1 MRGKKKKSRVG
12 TSQGG
17 MRSLLGTRAGFLG
30 ESWAVV
36 TGNSA
41 PPRRA
46 QRPAGDRRGS
56 LVDYFYP
63 SRCTT
68 TVLSRR
74 PQGGPSESLVDQE
87 SRRRGAR
94 GGGVR
99 RTKLRTGAP
108 GFGSVRR
115 SMGSVGDWHIAI
127 VTIRS
132 SGRYPPAGLRH
143 PPRCWRL
150 AGQRSPLGA
159 HRRHPAGP
167 QRPCQVP
174 VDRRPGELRGG
185 RRMPPPGSSG
195 PGRSY
200 AGRGAVDP
208 SGKDR
213 RTGN

>member
-1 MRGKKKKSRVG
+1 MRGEKKKSRQG
-12 TSQGG
+12 TAQGG

-56 LVDYFYP
+56 LVDNFYL

-108 GFGSVRR
+108 GSGLGRR

-127 VTIRS
+127 VT
-132 SGRYPPAGLRH
+132 
-143 PPRCWRL
+143 
-150 AGQRSPLGA
+150 
-159 HRRHPAGP
+159 
-167 QRPCQVP
+167 
-174 VDRRPGELRGG
+174 
-185 RRMPPPGSSG
+185 
-195 PGRSY
+195 
-200 AGRGAVDP
+200 
-208 SGKDR
+208 
-213 RTGN
+213 